1 MDKDLHSCINITPS
15 FPFELHYIKALYL
28 NHQYKECARKCEDL
42 LDHHQDKPAHIIF
55 LNLYAALSHEGL
67 ARIMHVYSVWRL
79 PKISAAESAYNKALK
94 ACSSAED
101 DLDAS
106 STLSTPGIAL
116 DTAMPKL
123 GGTHAR
129 KRKNKPSLAHLGPG
143 LEQSHTNSSK
153 RAERINFSWPRTF
166 TPLSCATVKAIQY
179 SVCQDMMT
187 PLEDPFTVSPSESS
201 SGATSAQDTPI
212 KTENLSANNS
222 KDSFESPH
230 PPSPTPSYK
239 SAQPSASRAQAAYLT
254 HLAALHAQISTHL
267 HQLLDLKQST
277 TTEQEERVRRQSG
290 SISSANNTKTNT
302 RLPQSRS
309 FWSFKDAEAEK
320 QEKLTRI
327 EEGRARGWKSERFD
341 PKRYEELAE
350 NALAELE

>member
-1 MDKDLHSCINITPS
+1 MDRSLHSHVNITPS

-28 NHQYKECARKCEDL
+28 NHQYKECARRCEDL
-42 LDHHQDKPAHIIF
+42 LVHHQDEPAHLIF

-79 PKISAAESAYNKALK
+79 PKISAAESAYNRALE
-94 ACSSAED
+94 ACSEAKYHLEE
-101 DLDAS
+101 S
-106 STLSTPGIAL
+106 STLSVPGLAL
-116 DTAMPKL
+116 DDPMPKL
-123 GGTHAR
+123 EGTFAR
-129 KRKNKPSLAHLGPG
+129 KRNNKPSLAHLGPG
-143 LEQSHTNSSK
+143 LDQSHNKSSK

-187 PLEDPFTVSPSESS
+187 PLEDPFTVSQSESS
-201 SGATSAQDTPI
+201 SDTPI

-222 KDSFESPH
+222 KDSFDSPH
-230 PPSPTPSYK
+230 PPSPTPSHRSVK
-239 SAQPSASRAQAAYLT
+239 PSVSRAQAAYLV
-254 HLAALHAQISTHL
+254 HLAALHVQITTHL

-290 SISSANNTKTNT
+290 STSSASAKANT

-320 QEKLTRI
+320 QEKQARI
-327 EEGRARGWKSERFD
+327 KEGRARGWKSERFE
-341 PKRYEELAE
+341 PKKYKELAE
-350 NALAELE
+350 NALTELE